1 MSSTTKT
8 ITITTPEA
16 PTESAKLRRQLES
29 TQSRAQQIEA
39 QRDAAAQ
46 KLETARAALVDGTG
60 TTAELTSA
68 QSEFD
73 ALQSAFVLIGKRIE
87 DKRAAIGSAQAT
99 EQRAAQL
106 DQARDQAERFLSL
119 RAEIQS
125 DVPRLLALLEAEVSG
140 LISRIDSAEVLA
152 LDFARTVETIENPP
166 EVFEM
171 PDGQKVSV
179 KAIENQGTRA
189 MLAALYRQDE
199 AARHDVKAIFEAILR
214 AGQARQQ
221 AQWRANFEARQLAGA
236 EAVTAEQIAAN
247 VARSREP
254 GKVLNAEE
262 ARQLDAQRVKG
273 FADHYAHIGAGRA
286 RDEARHA
293 GDTMAETIDRE
304 AQELQAAA
312 ERRARAEM
320 EAVGA

>member
-1 MSSTTKT
+1 MSTTNT
-8 ITITTPEA
+8 NTTTEAAPE
-16 PTESAKLRRQLES
+16 SGKLRRQLE
-29 TQSRAQQIEA
+29 TAQNRAQQIEA

-60 TTAELTSA
+60 TTTELTSA

-73 ALQSAFVLIGKRIE
+73 ALQSAFSLSRKRIE
-87 DKRAAIGSAQAT
+87 DKRAAVENAQAT
-99 EQRAAQL
+99 EQRAALIAQAS
-106 DQARDQAERFLSL
+106 DQAARFLSL

-166 EVFEM
+166 EVFDGF
-171 PDGQKVSV
+171 DGQSVSV

-189 MLAALYRQDE
+189 MLVALYRRDE
-199 AARHDVKAIFEAILR
+199 AAQHDVKAIFEAILK
-214 AGQARQQ
+214 AGHQRQQ
-221 AQWRANFEARQLAGA
+221 MQWRKNFEARQLAA
-236 EAVTAEQIAAN
+236 ANAITAEQKAQNLAA
-247 VARSREP
+247 SREP
-254 GKVLNAEE
+254 GKILNADE

-273 FADHYAHIGAGRA
+273 FSDHYANIGNGRPRMEGA
-286 RDEARHA
+286 P
-293 GDTMAETIDRE
+293 GDTMMEAIERE
-304 AQELQAAA
+304 AEATRAGA
-312 ERRARAEM
+312 ESRARAEM